1 MLYSA
6 IYENKNV
13 ALLLMRISKL
23 VKEEYVCLCGM
34 LGCWLLL
41 WHGQANM
48 EGLYDVY
55 EKNKTEETRDSK
67 AGRCKL

>member
-23 VKEEYVCLCGM
+23 VREEYVCLCGM
-34 LGCWLLL
+34 LGCCC
-41 WHGQANM
+41 GIVRRISKD
-48 EGLYDVY
+48 YDVY
-55 EKNKTEETRDSK
+55 EKNRGHKTARQENVNIRV
-67 AGRCKL
+67 